1 MNIVKNDTILCTKK
15 RLFLLFILNFSDWI
29 CTLSL
34 LATGYFEEANP
45 LMKNIIANPLAG
57 FIVKAAMPFVLIMTA
72 LYKIKNSDSKQL
84 LIANNICLVGVSV
97 YLLINIYHI
106 ICFSLIHCVY

>member
-106 ICFSLIHCVY
+106 ICFSLIHFVF

>member
-34 LATGYFEEANP
+34 LSTGYFEEANP
-45 LMKNIIANPLAG
+45 LMKTVIANPLAG

-106 ICFSLIHCVY
+106 ICFSLIHFVF

>member
-1 MNIVKNDTILCTKK
+1 
-15 RLFLLFILNFSDWI
+15 
-29 CTLSL
+29 TLSL

-106 ICFSLIHCVY
+106 ICFSLIHFVF